1 MSLFFFLCAF
11 VVRKDFQMKV
21 GFLQFAP
28 KLFHEKHN
36 LEKINIMLKGC
47 KADVIVLPEL
57 ATSGYLFANKE
68 EMKPLSAPAKSGRI
82 ADFFRNIA
90 AKENF
95 AIVVGFL
102 EKENDNFYNSQMLVF
117 PNGRIEIYRKIHL
130 FLDEKRLYK
139 VGDTGFNV
147 FESRGAKLGLMVC
160 FDWIFPESART
171 LALRGADI
179 ICHSANLVLPFCQK
193 AMITRSIENRVFT
206 ITANRIGTEKNE
218 TQEFTFTG
226 MSQITSPK
234 GDILAQA
241 TEDEEVLKIVEIN
254 PAEARDKFV
263 TEKNHLFKDRR
274 REFYEL

>member
-1 MSLFFFLCAF
+1 
-11 VVRKDFQMKV
+11 MKKIRI
-21 GFLQFAP
+21 GFLQFHP
-28 KLFHEKHN
+28 ELFQEKHN
-36 LEKINIMLKGC
+36 LGKIKSMLSGC
-47 KADVIVLPEL
+47 SADLVVLPEL
-57 ATSGYLFANKE
+57 STSGYLFANKE
-68 EMKPLSAPAKSGRI
+68 EMEPLSASAKSGRI
-82 ADFFRNIA
+82 ANFFRNLS
-90 AKENF
+90 AKENL
-95 AIVVGFL
+95 ALVVGFL
-102 EKENDNFYNSQMLVF
+102 EKENDSFYNSQMLVF

-130 FLDEKRLYK
+130 FLDEKRFYK

-147 FESRGAKLGLMVC
+147 FEFRGAKLGLMVC

-234 GDILAQA
+234 GEILVQA
-241 TEDEEVLKIVEIN
+241 TEDEEILKVIEIN
-254 PAEARDKFV
+254 SKEARNKFV
-263 TEKNHLFKDRR
+263 TETNHVLNDRR